1 MMRVIVLLLT
11 ILAFLEVNFI
21 AAAEAPR
28 YKLLLQVSED
38 SVDKLNL
45 ALNNAKNAQTAFGPE
60 NIEIEIVVFGGGVQ
74 TVKYYAPFPIPDKIK
89 QATYSGVRIVVCEN
103 AMRAAELR
111 PSDMLQE
118 VRYVPSG
125 VAEIVEKHTEGW
137 TYVRP

>member
-1 MMRVIVLLLT
+1 MKLKYTLIMLCLLFQMT
-11 ILAFLEVNFI
+11 LAN
-21 AAAEAPR
+21 AAQTPR

-45 ALNNAKNAQTAFGPE
+45 ALNNAKNAQLAFGPE
-60 NIEIEIVVFGGGVQ
+60 NIDVQIVVFGAGIQ
-74 TVKYYAPFPIPDKIK
+74 TLKYYAPFPIPDKIK

-103 AMRAAELR
+103 AMRTAKLR

-125 VAEIVEKHTEGW
+125 VAEIVEKATEGW

>member
-1 MMRVIVLLLT
+1 MKLKYTLIMLCLLFQMTL
-11 ILAFLEVNFI
+11 VN
-21 AAAEAPR
+21 AAQTPR

-45 ALNNAKNAQTAFGPE
+45 ALNNAKNAQLAFGPE
-60 NIEIEIVVFGGGVQ
+60 NIDVQIVVFGAGIQ
-74 TVKYYAPFPIPDKIK
+74 TLKYYAPFPIPDKIK

-103 AMRAAELR
+103 AMRTAKLR

-125 VAEIVEKHTEGW
+125 VAEIVEKATEGW

>member
-1 MMRVIVLLLT
+1 MKIKYIFILLCLMLQ
-11 ILAFLEVNFI
+11 ISAVN
-21 AAAEAPR
+21 AAQTPR

-45 ALNNAKNAQTAFGPE
+45 ALNNAKNAQKSFGPE
-60 NIEIEIVVFGGGVQ
+60 NIDIQIVVFGAGIQ
-74 TVKYYAPFPIPDKIK
+74 TLKYYAPFPIPDKVK

-103 AMRAAELR
+103 AMRTAKLR

-125 VAEIVEKHTEGW
+125 VAEIVEKNTEGW

>member
-1 MMRVIVLLLT
+1 MKIKCIFILLCLMLQ
-11 ILAFLEVNFI
+11 ISAVN
-21 AAAEAPR
+21 AAQTPR

-45 ALNNAKNAQTAFGPE
+45 ALNNAKNAQKSFGPE
-60 NIEIEIVVFGGGVQ
+60 NIDIQIVVFGAGIQ
-74 TVKYYAPFPIPDKIK
+74 TLKYYAPFPIPDKVK

-103 AMRAAELR
+103 AMRTAKLR

-125 VAEIVEKHTEGW
+125 VAEIVEKDTEGW